1 MNDSPMSTLIT
12 TEELMTMPEDGID
25 RDLIRGQ
32 LREKPMTKRNPL
44 HSEVNVTVGYWL
56 KAWLRQQ
63 PKPRGKVYSGE
74 VGFRIRRDPDTTVGI
89 DVAYISAELAAST
102 PPKAKLVD
110 GLPTIA
116 VEILSPSDQHE
127 EVAEKVQEY
136 LDVGVPLV
144 WVIDPI
150 FRTVEVHR
158 PGLEPEQFNIH
169 QELTAEPHLPGFRV
183 AVTEIFES

>member
-1 MNDSPMSTLIT
+1 MNDSPVATLMT
-12 TEELMTMPEDGID
+12 TEELLALPEDGTD
-25 RDLIRGQ
+25 RELIRGQ

-56 KAWLRQQ
+56 KVWLRQQ
-63 PKPRGKVYSGE
+63 PKPRGKVNSGE

-89 DVAYISAELAAST
+89 DVAYISAELAANT

-110 GLPTIA
+110 GIPTIA

-136 LDVGVPLV
+136 LDVGVPHV

-150 FRTVEVHR
+150 FRTVVVHR
-158 PGLEPEQFNIH
+158 PGREPEQFNTRE
-169 QELTAEPHLPGFRV
+169 ELTAEPDLPGFRV
-183 AVTEIFES
+183 AVAEIFES